1 MLDLASTIALHSLLI
16 VLFAA
21 ALHFSLR
28 RPVSPKAL
36 AMGLLIF
43 ATYFVAVMAMQGVQS
58 QLAFMEGLKF
68 NWSGK
73 ILAVCVTLAMMKMVP
88 QSSATEMGLTFRQ
101 ETGSLLPSMLAV
113 LALCTFAWGIIWAM
127 GGSTEPTTER
137 LIYQATMPGLDE
149 EFFFRGLLFAIF
161 LRAFPTSS
169 PDTRNGYWPAAAVVT
184 FLFAAGHALLFNK
197 GALAFDP
204 MFMAYSAL
212 LGFGFLWIRQRTGSL
227 LIPVLAHN
235 ILNFGNSFIPA

>member
-1 MLDLASTIALHSLLI
+1 MLDMISTIALHSFLI
-16 VLFAA
+16 ILFAA
-21 ALHFSLR
+21 ALHFGSGR
-28 RPVSPKAL
+28 AVAPKAL
-36 AMGLLIF
+36 AMGIGIF
-43 ATYFVAVMAMQGVQS
+43 ATYFLAVMAMQDVQGN
-58 QLAFMEGLKF
+58 LAFMDGLKF

-73 ILAVCVTLAMMKMVP
+73 VLAICLTLAMMKLVP

-101 ETGSLLPSMLAV
+101 NTGSLLPSMAV
-113 LALCTFAWGIIWAM
+113 VFALCAFAWGISWAL
-127 GGSTEPTTER
+127 GGGREPTAER

-149 EFFFRGLLFAIF
+149 ELFFRGLLFAVF

-169 PDTRNGYWPAAAVVT
+169 PDSPKGYWPAATVAT

-204 MFMAYSAL
+204 MFLAYSAL
-212 LGFGFLWIRQRTGSL
+212 LGFGFLWIRLRTGSL

-235 ILNFGNSFIPA
+235 ILNFGNSFIPG